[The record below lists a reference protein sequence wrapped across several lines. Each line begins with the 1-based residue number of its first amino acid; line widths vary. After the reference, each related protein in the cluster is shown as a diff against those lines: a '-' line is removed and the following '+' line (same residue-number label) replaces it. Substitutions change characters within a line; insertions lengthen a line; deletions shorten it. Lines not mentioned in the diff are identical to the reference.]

1 MMQQL
6 EQLKRWH
13 ASLPPRDAWLVNLMA
28 ILILITLFYLS
39 LWEPLHKGLAD
50 AQVKHETQQK
60 LLQWM
65 QRSAQEVQQLR
76 RSGNTHRIKQQNTPT
91 MLVLEQSLSN
101 GGLKPFLRKIEST
114 DNNRARVKLD
124 NVPFNQM
131 LVWLNTIATHNG
143 IIVSSAAIE
152 RGKNPGSV
160 NARLHFSRP

>member
-13 ASLPPRDAWLVNLMA
+13 DSLPPRDMWLVNLMA
-28 ILILITLFYLS
+28 ILLLTTLFYVS
-39 LWEPLHKGLAD
+39 VWEPLHKELAE

-65 QRSAQEVQQLR
+65 QRSAQEVEQLR
-76 RSGNTHRIKQQNTPT
+76 GSGNTHRIKQRNTPT

-101 GGLKPFLRKIEST
+101 GGLKLFLRKIEST
-114 DNNRARVKLD
+114 DNNRARVNLD

-143 IIVSSAAIE
+143 IIVSSATIE
-152 RGKNPGSV
+152 RGEKPGSV
-160 NARLHFSRP
+160 NAKLHFTRP